1 MPAIAFLAWIGLALV
16 ALLFVA
22 DAALVDDGPAI
33 VVSQRIGLPEPW
45 HPDPAQTPTPNPI
58 PTPEMTSQVVI
69 SNQTV
74 SETEGQAIKPA
85 VLAARAEARPKKE
98 KRPARRPTNRPQNY
112 VQQKQVQQSN
122 LFDKFSIRDQ

>member
-69 SNQTV
+69 SNQTA
-74 SETEGQAIKPA
+74 SETEDQAIKPA

-98 KRPARRPTNRPQNY
+98 KRVTRQPSKRPQIY
-112 VQQKQVQQSN
+112 VQQKHVQQSN
-122 LFDKFSIRDQ
+122 LFNKFSIRDQ